1 MSFEEQ
7 ADLLTR
13 IQKLPMEKLGEIVQL
28 ILVWVPTSYLP
39 TWYRTQVPVPV
50 LSIPTGC
57 TGTGTWLLK
66 VKQVPTVGYGYVTKI
81 GQVPTYLVVDL

>member
-39 TWYRTQVPVPV
+39 TWYRT
-50 LSIPTGC
+50 
-57 TGTGTWLLK
+57 
-66 VKQVPTVGYGYVTKI
+66 
-81 GQVPTYLVVDL
+81 

>member
-39 TWYRTQVPVPV
+39 TWYRR
-50 LSIPTGC
+50 
-57 TGTGTWLLK
+57 
-66 VKQVPTVGYGYVTKI
+66 
-81 GQVPTYLVVDL
+81 